1 MCGSMLDLP
10 RQPIREEDREFPDQP
25 QASGPSWSV
34 HTSMR
39 MQVPVL
45 QPGRE
50 EGERDFYVVGI
61 EFLKVRQNR
70 MSVGVDL
77 SS

>member
-1 MCGSMLDLP
+1 MLDFP
-10 RQPIREEDREFPDQP
+10 RQPIREEDREFLDQP

-34 HTSMR
+34 HMSMR

-61 EFLKVRQNR
+61 EFLKVRQNG
-70 MSVGVDL
+70 MSVGVYL